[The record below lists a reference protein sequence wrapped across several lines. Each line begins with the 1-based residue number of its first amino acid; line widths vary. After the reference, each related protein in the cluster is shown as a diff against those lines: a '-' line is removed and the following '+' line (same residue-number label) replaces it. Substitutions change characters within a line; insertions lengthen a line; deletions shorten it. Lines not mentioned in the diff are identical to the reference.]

1 MNVHDYNRGVTPLSG
16 VESAFAKTASGG
28 ISARSGTQCG
38 ISEDVLL
45 CYVGT
50 DGSILET
57 TTKLIVIN
65 PFGSDVGG
73 DTYITVKRVGGNWI
87 VDAEDCPA

>member
-16 VESAFAKTASGG
+16 VEGAFAKTASGG
-28 ISARSGTQCG
+28 IPARDNLQCG
-38 ISEDVLL
+38 VAEDVLL
-45 CYVGT
+45 CYIGT

-73 DTYITVKRVGGNWI
+73 DAYITIKRVGGNWI
-87 VDAEDCPA
+87 VDAEDCPV